1 MISDDFYVK
10 YGDYSEDIF
19 SDLYDYLPLYAER
32 GDVEFYLNCANKYGG
47 DLLEL
52 GCGTGRVAIP
62 LAYLDL
68 NIIGLDYS
76 MPMLKK
82 LKRKLQGE
90 PDSISERIM
99 LIRGDMTDFRFNR
112 KFDLIIMPFR
122 PFQHLISTD
131 DQVNCLNRVREHLS
145 PNGVFIFDMF
155 NPTPAVLFT
164 STFGPITDV
173 PRFEMADGRKL
184 TRISRIKKA
193 HWKEKW
199 NEYEFIYIIEES
211 DGKREEIIQQTS
223 MRYFSPEEME
233 LIVDMSGLK
242 IKEFYGDFDSSPFE
256 EESPEEIYILEA
268 K

>member
-1 MISDDFYVK
+1 MISDNNYVK

-32 GDVEFYLNCANKYGG
+32 KDVEFYLNCANEYGD

-62 LAYLDL
+62 LAYLNL
-68 NIIGLDYS
+68 NVTGLDYS

-82 LKRKLQGE
+82 LKRKLELE

-99 LIRGDMTDFRFNR
+99 LIRGDMTGFRLKR
-112 KFDLIIMPFR
+112 KFELIIMPFR
-122 PFQHLISTD
+122 PFQHLISTE
-131 DQVNCLNRVREHLS
+131 DQINCLKCVREHLS
-145 PNGVFIFDMF
+145 PDGVFIFDVF
-155 NPTPAVLFT
+155 NPTPEVLFT
-164 STFGPITDV
+164 PTFGPITDV
-173 PRFEMADGRKL
+173 PRFAMADGRKL
-184 TRISRIKKA
+184 TRISRIKRA

-199 NEYEFIYIIEES
+199 NEYEFIYILE
-211 DGKREEIIQQTS
+211 DRKGKREEIIQQTS

-233 LIVDMSGLK
+233 LIVDMAGLK
-242 IKEFYGDFDSSPFE
+242 IKELYGDFESSPFE
-256 EESPEEIYILEA
+256 EDSPEEIYILEV